1 MYKYETHCHTKKVSK
16 CSHIEAADLVE
27 FYKSC
32 GFSGIF
38 ITDHFFNGNTTVDR
52 NQPWNKMVEDFCKG
66 YDEALKKG
74 KEIGIDVFFGFEY
87 SYHGTDVLVYGL
99 DKEWLLSHPDVMSLG
114 TTEFCD
120 FARSE
125 GALLIHAHPFREAS
139 YIDMIRLFPRN
150 VDGVEIYN
158 ACRTDFENARAKE
171 YADNYG
177 LLYSA
182 GTDNHVG
189 LRESLGGMEFDG
201 KILSIPDFVSK
212 MKNGRG
218 KVFRMDL

>member
-189 LRESLGGMEFDG
+189 FRESLGGMEFDR

>member
-212 MKNGRG
+212 MKNGGG

>member
-66 YDEALKKG
+66 YDGALKKG

-201 KILSIPDFVSK
+201 KILSVPDFVSK
-212 MKNGRG
+212 MKNGGG

>member
-1 MYKYETHCHTKKVSK
+1 MYKYETHCHTKRVSK

-177 LLYSA
+177 LLHSA

-189 LRESLGGMEFDG
+189 LRESLGGMEFDE
-201 KILSIPDFVSK
+201 KILSVPDFVSK

>member
-201 KILSIPDFVSK
+201 KILSVPDFVSK

>member
-139 YIDMIRLFPRN
+139 YIDMIRLFPRK

-201 KILSIPDFVSK
+201 KILSVPDFVSK
-212 MKNGRG
+212 MKNGGG

>member
-66 YDEALKKG
+66 YDKALKKG

-189 LRESLGGMEFDG
+189 FRESLGGMEFDG

>member
-201 KILSIPDFVSK
+201 KILSVPDFVSK
-212 MKNGRG
+212 MKNGGG

>member
-87 SYHGTDVLVYGL
+87 SYHSTDVLVYGL

-201 KILSIPDFVSK
+201 KILSVPDFVSK
-212 MKNGRG
+212 MKNGGG

>member
-201 KILSIPDFVSK
+201 KILSVPDFVSM